1 MQRKRYLAYRN
12 ILWMYQSFIFYV
24 KNRTKV
30 ICQKLYK
37 TLLKENKRIRINKK
51 RMSSIFNRRI

>member
-24 KNRTKV
+24 KNR
-30 ICQKLYK
+30 IRAFYQKLFK

-51 RMSSIFNRRI
+51 WSF

>member
-12 ILWMYQSFIFYV
+12 ILWMYQQFILFV

-30 ICQKLYK
+30 ICQKLFK

-51 RMSSIFNRRI
+51 RISSIFNRRI